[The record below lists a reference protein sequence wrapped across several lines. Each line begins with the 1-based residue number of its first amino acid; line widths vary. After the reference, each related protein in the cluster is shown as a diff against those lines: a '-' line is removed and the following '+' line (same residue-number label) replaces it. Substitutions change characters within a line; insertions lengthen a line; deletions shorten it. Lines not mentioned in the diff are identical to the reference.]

1 VSFVDARTLVVMA
14 AGAGSRF
21 GGPKQT
27 APVGPNGEW
36 LPEYAVFDAHR
47 AGFDRVV
54 FITRPELQD
63 EFEDLGRRVG
73 HSRLDIVHQRLD
85 DIPPGVEVAVRDKPW
100 GTGHA
105 VLTVRNVVRS
115 PFAIM
120 NADDFYGA
128 DAYRLGAEACDR
140 AARDGSATVV
150 AMRLDA
156 TLSPHGPV
164 KRGWCQANGDRV
176 TRLEEIMG
184 IARRPDGRIE
194 AQGRHAGLT
203 FTGSELVSMNF
214 WVFPTTIFRLLSEKF
229 EAFLQRDGRRPD
241 AEFLLPDVVNELI
254 AAGSLDLRA
263 VVAPGPWFGLTY
275 KEDLP
280 EVTTGLAS
288 LTQQGIYPTP
298 IRIGGA
304 P

>member
-1 VSFVDARTLVVMA
+1 MNGRTLVVMA

-63 EFEDLGRRVG
+63 EFEDLARRLG
-73 HSRLDIVHQRLD
+73 HTQIDIVHQRLD
-85 DIPPGVEVAVRDKPW
+85 DIPPGFDVVVRDKPW

-105 VLTVRNVVRS
+105 VLTVRNVVNS

-128 DAYRLGAEACDR
+128 DSYRLGADACDR
-140 AARDGSATVV
+140 AALDGAATVV
-150 AMRLDA
+150 AMRLDT

-164 KRGWCQANGDRV
+164 KRGWCQTDGDRV

-184 IARRPDGRIE
+184 IERRPDGRIE
-194 AQGRHAGLT
+194 ARGRHAGLS
-203 FTGSELVSMNF
+203 FTGAELVSMNF
-214 WVFPTTIFRLLSEKF
+214 WVFPPTIFKQLSGKF
-229 EAFLQRDGRRPD
+229 DAFLQAEGRKSD
-241 AEFLLPDVVNELI
+241 SEFLLPDVVNELI
-254 AAGSLDLRA
+254 AEGALDLRA

-275 KEDLP
+275 REDLP
-280 EVTTGLAS
+280 EVEHGLAA
-288 LTQQGIYPTP
+288 LTESGTYPTP
-298 IRIGGA
+298 LRIGLST
-304 P
+304 PR